1 MRFSTSILTALAIW
15 TLVASLVTAWLYA
28 RDKRAAGRKDRRTPE
43 KTLLI
48 WSLVGGWPGG
58 LIASRL
64 LRHKTY
70 KLSYRIPFVAC
81 VIVNVAATVGLIW
94 LTSGSVNFLR

>member
-1 MRFSTSILTALAIW
+1 MGLLSSILTALAIW
-15 TLVASLVTAWLYA
+15 TVVASLVTAWLYA
-28 RDKRAAGRKDRRTPE
+28 RDKRAAGRNDRRTPE
-43 KTLLI
+43 NTLLI

-70 KLSYRIPFVAC
+70 KMSYRIRFVAC
-81 VIVNVAATVGLIW
+81 VIVNVAVTAGISWTINR
-94 LTSGSVNFLR
+94 SVNFFR